1 MVDLLCCVPELYMMN
16 EYVFNLHNIRF
27 TDDALF
33 WMESTTL
40 YILHLLN
47 QIFLCS
53 IEELQRL
60 LKDKEAY
67 NAFFNSLD
75 QVKTQNNVSSVA
87 RTTFYICD
95 ADFTR
100 GCWNPFCT
108 ITNIFCAHSVVPIII
123 GVHKSVFSFVL
134 AIHAALP
141 MENPLKL
148 SWLVELQTISHY
160 SFFMLIISLQ
170 STLHWRT
177 EWSKAY
183 IL

>member
-1 MVDLLCCVPELYMMN
+1 MLYNFGRTRLCMVDLLCCVPELYMMN

-87 RTTFYICD
+87 RATFFY
-95 ADFTR
+95 TW
-100 GCWNPFCT
+100 CWHHQGMLISFLD
-108 ITNIFCAHSVVPIII
+108 ITLFLMLLRLWFKQLARFLRVLILI
-123 GVHKSVFSFVL
+123 GVGYPHTTGYGK
-134 AIHAALP
+134 
-141 MENPLKL
+141 
-148 SWLVELQTISHY
+148 
-160 SFFMLIISLQ
+160 
-170 STLHWRT
+170 
-177 EWSKAY
+177 
-183 IL
+183 

>member
-1 MVDLLCCVPELYMMN
+1 MRSSNQNHTC
-16 EYVFNLHNIRF
+16 
-27 TDDALF
+27 LF
-33 WMESTTL
+33 AQYSFFSWWCIIWLEST
-40 YILHLLN
+40 ILSYLFH
-47 QIFLCS
+47 QTFLCS

-134 AIHAALP
+134 AIHATLP

-148 SWLVELQTISHY
+148 SWLVMMLELQTDHTTPV
-160 SFFMLIISLQ
+160 F
-170 STLHWRT
+170 
-177 EWSKAY
+177 
-183 IL
+183 

>member
-1 MVDLLCCVPELYMMN
+1 MADLFCCVSISELYT
-16 EYVFNLHNIRF
+16 L
-27 TDDALF
+27 TTCLF
-33 WMESTTL
+33 AQYSFFSWWCIIWLEST
-40 YILHLLN
+40 ILSYLFH
-47 QIFLCS
+47 QTFLCS

-148 SWLVELQTISHY
+148 SWLVELQTVSHY